1 MSRPKIFLY
10 IAIAGAHLFIFFF
23 HFHPSS
29 PPLPK
34 KSIVVRTFVPPPPKH
49 KRTPNPIQKSAAI
62 PSSRGQTSKKSD
74 LLKELAKTFDPI
86 EPTPPPSSTL
96 TPPSRISSLDTDTVE
111 KEIKGDYPI
120 LLAST
125 LKNTLELPE
134 VGEVK
139 LELTVRRSGQVMK
152 VRVLHAASEK
162 NRRYLEINLPQMAL
176 PPFGDEMKQETS
188 HTFILTFCNET

>member
-1 MSRPKIFLY
+1 MNRPLVFLST
-10 IAIAGAHLFIFFF
+10 AIVGLHLFVFFF

-29 PPLPK
+29 PPPPK

-49 KRTPNPIQKSAAI
+49 KKASKPTQKSATI
-62 PSSRGQTSKKSD
+62 PSSRGQASKKRD
-74 LLKELAKTFDPI
+74 LLNELAKAFDPI
-86 EPTPPPSSTL
+86 EPTPPPNSTL
-96 TPPSRISSLDTDTVE
+96 TTPSRISSLDIDTVE
-111 KEIKGDYPI
+111 KEIKGNYPI

-176 PPFGDEMKQETS
+176 PPFDEEMKQETS